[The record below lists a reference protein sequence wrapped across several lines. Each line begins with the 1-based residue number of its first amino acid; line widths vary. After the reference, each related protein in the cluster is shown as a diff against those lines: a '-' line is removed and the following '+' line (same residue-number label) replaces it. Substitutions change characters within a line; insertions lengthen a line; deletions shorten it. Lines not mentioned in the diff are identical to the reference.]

1 MPKLETDE
9 EVGLSPTEQSA
20 PAAARRMPKSLEVS
34 TRMMLKSVL
43 LVIAYLL
50 GGAAVYM
57 PTEGWTFVD
66 CMYFGVVTITTVGY
80 GDLYPTTRDTKAFT
94 AIYGLVGIGMITV
107 ALGKVSRWIV
117 EHHNRTMANH
127 SDAVLQSMQSA
138 TASISEGGPGGK
150 RLKLVATVRTKT
162 VGACMVLP
170 NCAKKLVPRVVMYH
184 LHNASTLVTSFI
196 PIVLFI
202 SFFGGVLGYIE
213 GWNVADSLY
222 LSVITVTSIGYGDLS
237 PKSQEGRLF
246 ATFFIPLGVSLIAKA
261 IADFVVGLIGNKF
274 RSPEVTLAKL
284 SGIDTRKKGVVTEGE
299 YLTYMLVSLS
309 KVDPKTLHVLREQFR
324 VLESKCN
331 GGKEGKGELVVQ
343 DLEKVLKS
351 PTARAP
357 RAVAKEAAEATAE
370 GGDEIVAQQG
380 KKTRVRAVI

>member
-1 MPKLETDE
+1 
-9 EVGLSPTEQSA
+9 
-20 PAAARRMPKSLEVS
+20 
-34 TRMMLKSVL
+34 
-43 LVIAYLL
+43 
-50 GGAAVYM
+50 
-57 PTEGWTFVD
+57 
-66 CMYFGVVTITTVGY
+66 
-80 GDLYPTTRDTKAFT
+80 
-94 AIYGLVGIGMITV
+94 MITV

-117 EHHNRTMANH
+117 EHHNRTMAKH

-162 VGACMVLP
+162 VGACMLLP

-213 GWNVADSLY
+213 GWDVADSLY

-237 PKSQEGRLF
+237 PKTQEGRLF

-284 SGIDTRKKGVVTEGE
+284 SSIDTRKEGVVTEGE

-331 GGKEGKGELVVQ
+331 GGKVGKGELDVQ
-343 DLEKVLKS
+343 ALEKVLK
-351 PTARAP
+351 PTAGAP
-357 RAVAKEAAEATAE
+357 RTVAKEAAEATAE